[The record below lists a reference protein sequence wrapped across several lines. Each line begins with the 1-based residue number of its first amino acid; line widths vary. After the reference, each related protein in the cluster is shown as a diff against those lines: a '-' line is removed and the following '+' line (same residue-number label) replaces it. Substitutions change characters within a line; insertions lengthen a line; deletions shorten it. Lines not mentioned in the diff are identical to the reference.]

1 MTQASINIDLDTL
14 ADDIDSHRR
23 LIHDDGLPAITYDR
37 VLPRFL
43 ELLDRHRVKATFF
56 VIGRDVIDHAAL
68 MQRLAADGHEL
79 ANHTMHHNKQ
89 LVNLSDCEMH
99 EEIAE
104 CHRQLSALS
113 DAPIVG
119 FRAPGYTISPRIISV
134 LRKLGY
140 RYDTSLNGSITYS
153 LIKRLF
159 KATRLQD
166 KTYVSL
172 QPMADHFG
180 PRNPFRLADGE
191 MTVVDATSSFTE
203 IPVSVIP
210 WVHYP
215 FVTSVLLPLGLTPTL
230 WALRQLVARGLFV
243 NCGLHINEFT
253 DPADVAGR
261 SERFY
266 YTSQLM
272 RTPLAD
278 RLRYFD
284 AVFQALKDQCEIVLL
299 RDVKA

>member
-23 LIHDDGLPAITYDR
+23 MIHDDGLPAITYDC

-43 ELLDRHRVKATFF
+43 ALLDRHHVKATFF
-56 VIGRDVIDHAAL
+56 IIGRDVADHAPL
-68 MQRLAADGHEL
+68 LRRLAADGHEL

-89 LVNLSDCEMH
+89 LVNLGDAEIH
-99 EEIAE
+99 DEIAE
-104 CHRQLSALS
+104 CHRLLTPLSA
-113 DAPIVG
+113 APIVG
-119 FRAPGYTISPRIISV
+119 FRAPGYTISSRVIQV
-134 LRKLGY
+134 LRKFDY
-140 RYDTSLNGSITYS
+140 RYDTSLNGSLTYS
-153 LIKRLF
+153 VIKRLF

-166 KTYVSL
+166 QSYVTC
-172 QPMADHFG
+172 QPIADHFG
-180 PRNPFRLADGE
+180 PRRPFRLADGR
-191 MTVVDATSSFTE
+191 MTAADPSSRFTE

-215 FVTSVLLPLGLTPTL
+215 FVTSVLLPLGIGPTL

-253 DPADVAGR
+253 DPSDVAGR

-266 YTSQLM
+266 YTSRLM
-272 RTPLAD
+272 RTPLAN
-278 RLRYFD
+278 RLHYFD
-284 AVFQALKDQCEIVLL
+284 TVMAALKEHCEIVLL
-299 RDVKA
+299 RDVRA

>member
-1 MTQASINIDLDTL
+1 MTQASVNIDLDTL

-56 VIGRDVIDHAAL
+56 VIGRDAADHAAL
-68 MQRLAADGHEL
+68 LKRLAADGHEL

-89 LVNLSDCEMH
+89 LVNLSDAEIH
-99 EEIAE
+99 DEIAA
-104 CHRQLSALS
+104 CHCQLAQLSAV
-113 DAPIVG
+113 PIVG
-119 FRAPGYTISPRIISV
+119 FRAPGYTISARVIKV
-134 LRKLGY
+134 LRKLDY
-140 RYDTSLNGSITYS
+140 RYDTSLNGSMTYS

-166 KTYVSL
+166 QSYVTC
-172 QPMADHFG
+172 QPLADHFG
-180 PRNPFRLADGE
+180 PRNPFHLADGRL
-191 MTVVDATSSFTE
+191 TVADPSSGFTE

-215 FVTSVLLPLGLTPTL
+215 FVTSVLLPLGLAPTL

-253 DPADVAGR
+253 DLSDVAGR
-261 SERFY
+261 TERFY
-266 YTSQLM
+266 YTSRLM

-284 AVFQALKDQCEIVLL
+284 TVIESLKEQCEIVLL